1 MDKIAVKIFLQLR
14 WNIFLD
20 KVLKKIKYK
29 SMIQRV
35 KENSRIAFKKF
46 STETG
51 SASEKKF
58 IKGIYQ
64 L

>member
-1 MDKIAVKIFLQLR
+1 MDKIAVKIFLRLR
-14 WNIFLD
+14 FYKFLN
-20 KVLKKIKYK
+20 KLLKKIKYT
-29 SMIQRV
+29 SMTQRV
-35 KENSRIAFKKF
+35 KKNLRIAFKKF

-51 SASEKKF
+51 SAFEKKF

>member
-1 MDKIAVKIFLQLR
+1 MT
-14 WNIFLD
+14 
-20 KVLKKIKYK
+20 
-29 SMIQRV
+29 QRV
-35 KENSRIAFKKF
+35 KKNLRIAFKKF

-51 SASEKKF
+51 SAFEKKF